1 MRTEDVEFI
10 LLRDDATLDCA
21 AQFGDK
27 ITWFEGHDPWNEPK
41 QNGSMWGMDVS
52 HYGMGDSS
60 SGTAEQQD
68 KLYVFSTHDDQYKVY
83 QIELEDA
90 ERCTSVAEC
99 ITYATD
105 VFDYLI
111 PQ

>member
-1 MRTEDVEFI
+1 
-10 LLRDDATLDCA
+10 LRGAIQRGIVA
-21 AQFGDK
+21 
-27 ITWFEGHDPWNEPK
+27 
-41 QNGSMWGMDVS
+41 
-52 HYGMGDSS
+52 
-60 SGTAEQQD
+60 QQD